1 MSEQPILAW
10 HFLPDDGMTRY
21 EPRTKVV
28 VGEWLSV
35 DPHRLELCAYGLHAS
50 ERLLDALQYAPGAL
64 LCRVEVAG
72 RVLRADDKLCA
83 ERRRVIAWT
92 DATHM
97 LHEFACRCAE
107 SVLHLAGSQRHV
119 ARNAIDAKRRWL
131 AGQAN
136 DNELAAAMAAAWAAA
151 MAAAWGAARGAA
163 RDAAWGAAR
172 AAMAAASD
180 AARDAAWAAQAA
192 ASDAAWAAARAAWG
206 AARDASDAT
215 RDAAWDAQA
224 AARDAAWAAARAA
237 MDAARAAQ
245 DRMLT
250 EMAAQ
255 LLKSSES
262 LS

>member
-1 MSEQPILAW
+1 MTEQPILAW

-50 ERLLDALQYAPGAL
+50 ERLIDALQYAPGAL
-64 LCRVEVAG
+64 LCRVELAG

-107 SVLHLAGSQRHV
+107 SVLHLIAGSQRQL

-136 DNELAAAMAAAWAAA
+136 DNELAAAWAA
-151 MAAAWGAARGAA
+151 M
-163 RDAAWGAAR
+163 DAAWGAA
-172 AAMAAASD
+172 M
-180 AARDAAWAAQAA
+180 DAAWAARAAMDA
-192 ASDAAWAAARAAWG
+192 ASDAAWAAARAAAC
-206 AARDASDAT
+206 AAAWAAM
-215 RDAAWDAQA
+215 DAAN
-224 AARDAAWAAARAA
+224 AAARAA
-237 MDAARAAQ
+237 TRDAQ

-255 LLKSSES
+255 LFTPRISAALQASGQRE
-262 LS
+262 

>member
-50 ERLLDALQYAPGAL
+50 ERLIDALQYAPGAL

-72 RVLRADDKLCA
+72 RVLRDDDKLCA

-107 SVLHLAGSQRHV
+107 SVLHLVAGDQRHV

-136 DNELAAAMAAAWAAA
+136 DNEL
-151 MAAAWGAARGAA
+151 
-163 RDAAWGAAR
+163 DAAR
-172 AAMAAASD
+172 AAQVAAGDAASD
-180 AARDAAWAAQAA
+180 AE
-192 ASDAAWAAARAAWG
+192 SDAAWAAARAAAWAAAKS
-206 AARDASDAT
+206 AARA
-215 RDAAWDAQA
+215 
-224 AARDAAWAAARAA
+224 AAWAAARAA
-237 MDAARAAQ
+237 QAAASDAAMDAQ

-255 LLKSSES
+255 LFKSSES
-262 LS
+262 L